1 MSNKILASKP
11 ERSAEASAWLDAEI
25 AEQKKRY
32 AKIEGEMNNDLAEQR
47 EEWYREFEQRLQTR
61 GFNWHADNLRII
73 KPEEIYPKPDREHKV
88 VY

>member
-1 MSNKILASKP
+1 MNDILSRKP
-11 ERSAEASAWLDAEI
+11 PRTPEAEAWMETEA

-32 AKIEGEMNNDLAEQR
+32 AKIEQETNVDLEGQR
-47 EEWYREFEQRLQTR
+47 EQWYREFEERIQTR

>member
-1 MSNKILASKP
+1 MSNKILKLKP
-11 ERSAEASAWLDAEI
+11 ERGAEASAWLDAEI

-47 EEWYREFEQRLQTR
+47 ETWYREFEQRLQTR

>member
-1 MSNKILASKP
+1 MANNILANKP
-11 ERSAEASAWLDAEI
+11 PRTAEAQAWLEQEI

-32 AKIEGEMNNDLAEQR
+32 AKIEREMNIELADQR
-47 EEWYREFEQRLQTR
+47 EQWYREFEERLQTR
-61 GFNWHADNLRII
+61 GFNWHADNLRVI